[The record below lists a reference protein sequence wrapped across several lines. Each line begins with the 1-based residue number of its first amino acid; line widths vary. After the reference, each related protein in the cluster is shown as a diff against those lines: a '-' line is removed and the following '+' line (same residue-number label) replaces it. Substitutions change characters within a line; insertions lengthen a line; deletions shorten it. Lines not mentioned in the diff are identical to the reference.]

1 MTSDGNR
8 SKVFRFEDTEKHGDV
23 HPSYKL
29 ILSLI
34 MRLNGDK
41 NIDLDLADFKLMA
54 HAGSLFK
61 ALGLIAM
68 DDPEL
73 TPPPGKY

>member
-1 MTSDGNR
+1 
-8 SKVFRFEDTEKHGDV
+8 
-23 HPSYKL
+23 
-29 ILSLI
+29 

-41 NIDLDLADFKLMA
+41 KIDLDLADFKLMA

-73 TPPPGKY
+73 TPPPGKYQVKQEVQ